1 MPASPFETELQS
13 IVDDYEA
20 VLKRSQY
27 RDGSDLIDRQSL
39 MAFRTRCVAAVERA
53 SGRNSQ
59 YAQHAQAARAPGTRT
74 TEWDDLAGQVGVVRA
89 LLHDMQKG
97 YTRTL
102 EELVRGD
109 LFSDFLEM
117 AEHLLN
123 THYKDAAAVIAGS
136 ALEAHLRALCA
147 KHAIPTDLNGVPK
160 KADKLN
166 AELAAAGAYSNAKL
180 QQKSVTAWLG
190 LRNDAAHGN
199 YAAYDEQQVRMMHD
213 GVRHFIAT
221 HPA

>member
-13 IVDDYEA
+13 IVDDYDA
-20 VLKRSQY
+20 VRKSSKY
-27 RDGSDLIDRQSL
+27 PDGSDLIDRQSL
-39 MAFRTRCVAAVERA
+39 MTFRTRCVAAVERA

-59 YAQHAQAARAPGTRT
+59 YARQAQVREPRT
-74 TEWDDLAGQVGVVRA
+74 GMNDWDELAGQVGVVRA

-109 LFSDFLEM
+109 LFSVFLEM

-147 KHAIPTDLNGVPK
+147 RHAIPTDLDGVPK

-180 QQKSVTAWLG
+180 QQKSITAWLG
-190 LRNDAAHGN
+190 LRNDAAHGS
-199 YAAYDEQQVRMMHD
+199 YTAYDEQQVRMMHD
-213 GVRHFIAT
+213 GVRHLITT